1 MTRQLTVS
9 DFSIVLPG
17 TWAQIPLESREAASA
32 RIGALVKK
40 QVGMNDRLARH
51 RRDVRDQLLDAAL
64 QAQAIHALSFAISLE
79 LAPGVP
85 FPASMLGS
93 RSPWPQPAA
102 DAAAGLGAAGSAHD
116 ARLRVAFPA
125 ATFVEG
131 SAGLIARRA
140 GRGTRRWG
148 ETSTQS
154 LSLDYWLPRPDATEL
169 LQFTISAPMVEGYE
183 LFTELFD
190 TIVAT
195 VRWDAALVNTAV
207 RDTDCAPADA
217 AERA

>member
-1 MTRQLTVS
+1 MTRQIAVA
-9 DFSIVLPG
+9 DYSIVLPG
-17 TWAQIPLESREAASA
+17 TWAQIPLASREAASA
-32 RIGALVKK
+32 RISALVKR

-64 QAQAIHALSFAISLE
+64 QAQAAHAVSFAISLE

-93 RSPWPQPAA
+93 RASWPPQAA
-102 DAAAGLGAAGSAHD
+102 DAATAGDRAATD
-116 ARLRVAFPA
+116 ARLRGAFPGA
-125 ATFVEG
+125 AFL
-131 SAGLIARRA
+131 AGGGGLVARQA
-140 GRGTRRWG
+140 GRGSRAWG
-148 ETSTQS
+148 EATTQS
-154 LSLDYWLPRPDATEL
+154 LSLDYWLPVPDGSGL

-195 VRWDAALVNTAV
+195 VRWEAAAPVGSAATV
-207 RDTDCAPADA
+207 RPKEGA
-217 AERA
+217 